1 MGEGRAEALE
11 NTGDFIQLKQCYNYV
26 SKKVEK
32 YFHGRHI
39 FRRFPTSIMKKRKKI
54 FWWSSGT

>member
-26 SKKVEK
+26 SEKVEK
-32 YFHGRHI
+32 VLSWQAYFQKVSCI
-39 FRRFPTSIMKKRKKI
+39 DNEEEEKVF
-54 FWWSSGT
+54 